1 MAMKETYILAIDQ
14 GTTSTRSIIFN
25 RKGQIMASSQMEIA
39 QICPNNGW
47 VEQNP
52 EEIFET
58 VIQTIKDALNQAHLS
73 IESIEALGIT
83 NQRETT
89 ILWDKITGKPLYHAI
104 VWQSRQSTAICEEWI
119 SKGYQKTVHQ
129 KTGLMINPYF
139 SASKIRWILDHV
151 PGSSEKAKRGE
162 ILFGTV
168 ETYLLWR
175 LTKGKHHI
183 TDYSNA
189 SRTMVFN
196 INTLNW
202 DEELL
207 ALFDFPLSLFPQVVD
222 SACLV
227 GGADGLRE
235 FFPNA
240 QVKIASLVGDQQA
253 ALFGQCCFD
262 KGSIK
267 STYGTGCFILMNT
280 KEVPIYSQAGLL
292 TTIAWGINGKIEYAL
307 EGSVF
312 VAGAAVQWLR
322 DGLKFFPKSSD
333 CEEYLQKN
341 PDSGGVYMVPAFVG
355 LGTPYWDNDARGAI
369 FGLTRATTK
378 ENVIAAVIEGIAYQA
393 KDVMDVM
400 KKEAGFDI
408 QYLGVDGGAS
418 VNNFLMQFQADLLNV
433 KLVRPRCLETTAL
446 GAFYLAALAIGWF
459 KSTEEIKK
467 YHQVDRLFLS
477 HMTEEERERRLK
489 GWQKAVQATMT
500 FK

>member
-1 MAMKETYILAIDQ
+1 
-14 GTTSTRSIIFN
+14 
-25 RKGQIMASSQMEIA
+25 
-39 QICPNNGW
+39 
-47 VEQNP
+47 
-52 EEIFET
+52 
-58 VIQTIKDALNQAHLS
+58 
-73 IESIEALGIT
+73 
-83 NQRETT
+83 
-89 ILWDKITGKPLYHAI
+89 
-104 VWQSRQSTAICEEWI
+104 
-119 SKGYQKTVHQ
+119 
-129 KTGLMINPYF
+129 
-139 SASKIRWILDHV
+139 
-151 PGSSEKAKRGE
+151 
-162 ILFGTV
+162 
-168 ETYLLWR
+168 
-175 LTKGKHHI
+175 
-183 TDYSNA
+183 
-189 SRTMVFN
+189 
-196 INTLNW
+196 
-202 DEELL
+202 
-207 ALFDFPLSLFPQVVD
+207 
-222 SACLV
+222 
-227 GGADGLRE
+227 
-235 FFPNA
+235 
-240 QVKIASLVGDQQA
+240 
-253 ALFGQCCFD
+253 
-262 KGSIK
+262 
-267 STYGTGCFILMNT
+267 MNT

-489 GWQKAVQATMT
+489 GWQKAVQATLT